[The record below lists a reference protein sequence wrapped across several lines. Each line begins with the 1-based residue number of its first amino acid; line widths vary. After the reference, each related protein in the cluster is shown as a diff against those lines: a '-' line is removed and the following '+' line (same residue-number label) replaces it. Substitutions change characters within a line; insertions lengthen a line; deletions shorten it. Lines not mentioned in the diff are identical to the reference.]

1 MAGLDPAIHES
12 RGKTDVDARDKPGH
26 DGVNQAK
33 QSNKYKH
40 PDTPMALVLTEEQSM
55 LRDSARGLI
64 SDKAPVAH
72 LRQLRDSRDA
82 TGFSRDLWKTFA
94 EMGFAGLLV
103 PEEFGGSGLGCVE
116 AGVVMEE
123 IGRNLTPSPFL
134 STAVVAASA
143 LSRGGSKAQRGE
155 YLPKIASG
163 NLIAALALD
172 EGAKHRPLHTA
183 MQAVRAGNGFRL
195 NGAKALVVDGHVA
208 DLLIVAARSAGQAG
222 DRDGLTLFLVDPRSK
237 GIAVERTI
245 MVDSHNAARI
255 DFDNVE
261 VTADSVLG
269 DVDGGFA
276 LLDGLLDI
284 GRGAVASEMLGLSE
298 EVFGRTVAYLKE
310 RKQFG
315 KAIGEFQALQHRAA
329 QLYIDIEIT
338 RAAVLKA
345 LQALDADVAGAASAV
360 AVAKARAGTTATRAV
375 QEGVQMHGGMGMTD
389 QFDIGFFM
397 KRARVCEE
405 LFGDANFHA
414 EQLAMSRGY

>member
-1 MAGLDPAIHES
+1 
-12 RGKTDVDARDKPGH
+12 
-26 DGVNQAK
+26 
-33 QSNKYKH
+33 
-40 PDTPMALVLTEEQSM
+40 MALVLTEEQSM

-64 SDKAPVAH
+64 SDKAPVSH
-72 LRQLRDSRDA
+72 LRYLRDSKDA
-82 TGFSRDLWKTFA
+82 TGFSRELWKEFA

-103 PEEFGGSGLGCVE
+103 GEEFGGSGLGCVE

-123 IGRNLTPSPFL
+123 IGRSLMPSPFL
-134 STAVVAASA
+134 STAVVAVSA
-143 LSRGGSKAQRGE
+143 LARGRSSAQKSE
-155 YLPKIASG
+155 YLPKISAGHLLAS
-163 NLIAALALD
+163 LAID
-172 EGAKHRPLHTA
+172 EGAKHRPYQTELK
-183 MQAVRAGNGFRL
+183 AVRSGNGFKL

-208 DLLIVAARSAGQAG
+208 DLLIVAARTAGSAGESNG
-222 DRDGLTLFLVDPRSK
+222 VTLFLVDPKAK
-237 GIAVERTI
+237 GVATERTI
-245 MVDSHNAARI
+245 MVDAHNAARI

-261 VTADSVLG
+261 VDADHVLG
-269 DVDGGFA
+269 EIDAGF
-276 LLDGLLDI
+276 GLLEGVLNI
-284 GRGAVASEMLGLSE
+284 GRGAVASEMVGLSE
-298 EVFGRTVAYLKE
+298 EVFSRTVNYLKE

-345 LQALDADVAGAASAV
+345 LQTLDGNFEHAANAV

-405 LFGDANFHA
+405 LFGDANYHA
-414 EQLAMSRGY
+414 DQLALMRSY